1 VAVHARAGDYSSVVR
16 PTTLAGGRGPAP
28 KAPPARSAPRTA
40 DAAAVEELLHL
51 LARAIQQFHTYPPTS
66 QMCVSAIEACQR
78 ALVALDGREQIVFR
92 VMPRELIVDEAAVG
106 AGSIVEVELARR
118 LHAASIAQ
126 VTIERMSSTR
136 ELGRFCYDLV
146 QCDSRGGL
154 QLSLID
160 LLEEHGVSRIALR
173 KAYRPQVLEIAPP
186 QEPIIGLIEHQ
197 RARREEM
204 FAAGGPI
211 DHLYPPD
218 KGWVRVDP
226 GARVEQVSLVDL
238 ALLAQDPNTLA
249 GMLLRLTEDDVG
261 SGDGERDALSRKFT
275 DVATLFAALDPR
287 VSRVMF
293 GKLARAVLD
302 LEPESR
308 QTLLR
313 KTILP
318 GLLDGRVDGNV
329 LKDFPDVDLAESLC
343 LLLDLETAA
352 PEVVTTALARLDL
365 TPERQ
370 ASVMPLVEAGVEAR
384 RGKRSPDS
392 GLDAHARKLVRIDRE
407 KPRSFAEFAAFDLAL
422 DPHAVAVIEGIRDAI
437 GYVDVAVVQ
446 LDCLLRLVRLEPNPE
461 LVQRFVQRAAPFIEA
476 LERED
481 RWHEIAGWL
490 SRLREMTVAFHEQ
503 RPDVAEVIAQHMVE
517 FCTVY
522 RAARLVELA
531 GRSAEGRAAA
541 DAIVEALGA
550 GAGPA
555 LLEAIRRQSGQ
566 AVDQRDGGRAAAQLL
581 CDHAALVAPSLVAA
595 LEQTD
600 TTEVH
605 RVIARVLGFA
615 GAGYELPLSRLLT
628 SSDEQT
634 VREALR
640 SLAKIG
646 TPRAA
651 ALVATEVTR
660 ARGWVG
666 GAAEQTLWHFPK
678 AEVERQLRELLA
690 KRDFVVRH
698 PQAAG
703 RLLERVAQHGA
714 ANFAPILQTLAPL
727 RFRFWNPA
735 LVRVARQAKSMLAR
749 DADCAEK
756 R

>member
-16 PTTLAGGRGPAP
+16 PTTLGGGRAAAA
-28 KAPPARSAPRTA
+28 KAQPARATPLTA
-40 DAAAVEELLHL
+40 DAASVEEMLHL
-51 LARAIQQFHTYPPTS
+51 LARAVQQFHTYPPTS
-66 QMCVSAIEACQR
+66 QMCVSAIDACQR

-92 VMPRELIVDEAAVG
+92 VMPRDLIVDETAVG
-106 AGSIVEVELARR
+106 SGSTIEVELARR

-126 VTIERMSSTR
+126 VTIERMASTR
-136 ELGRFCYDLV
+136 ELARFSYDLV
-146 QCDSRGGL
+146 QCDSRNGL

-186 QEPIIGLIEHQ
+186 AEPIIGLIEHQ
-197 RARREEM
+197 RARREEL

-238 ALLAQDPNTLA
+238 ALLAQDPTTLA
-249 GMLLRLTEDDVG
+249 GMLLRLTEDDV
-261 SGDGERDALSRKFT
+261 SGADGEGDALSRKFT

-365 TPERQ
+365 TPDRQ
-370 ASVMPLVEAGVEAR
+370 ASVLPLVEAGVEAR
-384 RGKRSPDS
+384 RGKRAPDSGPQS
-392 GLDAHARKLVRIDRE
+392 GLDAHARKLMRIDRE
-407 KPRSFAEFAAFDLAL
+407 KPRSFAEFASFDLAL
-422 DPHAVAVIEGIRDAI
+422 DPHAVAALESVRDAM

-446 LDCLLRLVRLEPNPE
+446 LECLLKLVRLEPNPE
-461 LVQRFVQRAAPFIEA
+461 LVQRFVERAAPFIEA

-481 RWHEIAGWL
+481 RWYEIAAWL
-490 SRLREMTVAFHEQ
+490 SRLREMTIAFQEQ
-503 RPDVAEVIAQHMVE
+503 RPDVAEVIAQHMIE

-531 GRSAEGRAAA
+531 GHSAEGRAAA
-541 DAIVEALGA
+541 DAIVQALGA

-555 LLEAIRRQSGQ
+555 LLEAIRKQSGEN
-566 AVDQRDGGRAAAQLL
+566 VHQRDGERAAVQLL

-595 LEQTD
+595 LERTD
-600 TTEVH
+600 VNEVLH

-615 GAGYELPLSRLLT
+615 GAGYELPLSRLLG
-628 SSDEQT
+628 SPDEQT

-651 ALVATEVTR
+651 ALVATEIAR
-660 ARGWVG
+660 ARGWIG

-678 AEVERQLRELLA
+678 TEVERQLRELLA
-690 KRDFVVRH
+690 KKDFVISH
-698 PQAAG
+698 PQVAG
-703 RLLERVAQHGA
+703 RLLERTAQHGSA
-714 ANFAPILQTLAPL
+714 TFAPILRALAPL

-735 LVRVARQAKSMLAR
+735 LVRVARQAKSMLAQG
-749 DADCAEK
+749 
-756 R
+756 